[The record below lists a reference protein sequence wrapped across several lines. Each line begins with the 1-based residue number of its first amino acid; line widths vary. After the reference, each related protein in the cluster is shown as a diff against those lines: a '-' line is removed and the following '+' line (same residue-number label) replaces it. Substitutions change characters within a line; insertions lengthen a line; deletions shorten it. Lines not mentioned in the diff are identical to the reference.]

1 MASKKI
7 NKKLFGLIGRNI
19 DYSFSK
25 DYFNEK
31 FRRDQLANC
40 SYENFDLDS
49 IELLPS
55 ILSHGNLSGL
65 NVTTPYKR
73 EVIHFL
79 DHLSEPSKKMQ
90 AVNTIRFEKD
100 GRTTGHNTDVYGF
113 EESLTKL
120 KSLLPKKALILG
132 SGGASSAVAFV
143 LDKLE
148 IHYQYVSRNP
158 KNDQISY
165 QDVNAD
171 LLKNHKL
178 IINASPVGTFPKI
191 NLSPELPYDEINE
204 THILF
209 DLIYNPKETLFL
221 KEGKRRGAIIS
232 NGLKMLEYQAE
243 KSWEIWNK

>member
-1 MASKKI
+1 MASKKT
-7 NKKLFGLIGRNI
+7 NKKRFGLVGKNI

-25 DYFNEK
+25 GYFNEK
-31 FRRDQLANC
+31 FRQEQLTDH

-49 IELLPS
+49 IELLSS
-55 ILSHGNLSGL
+55 ILSLDNISGL

-73 EVIHFL
+73 EVIRFL
-79 DHLSEPSKKMQ
+79 DLLSEPSKKMQ
-90 AVNTIRFEKD
+90 AVNTIRIEKD
-100 GRTTGHNTDVYGF
+100 GRTSGHNTDVYGF
-113 EESLTKL
+113 EKSIIEL
-120 KSLLPKKALILG
+120 KSRLPEKALILG

-143 LDKLE
+143 LDKLD
-148 IHYQYVSRNP
+148 IYYKYVSRNP

-178 IINASPVGTFPKI
+178 IINASPIGTFPKV
-191 NLSPELPYDEINE
+191 NLSPELPYEEINK
-204 THILF
+204 THIFF
-209 DLIYNPKETLFL
+209 DLIYNPTETLFL
-221 KEGKRRGAIIS
+221 KEGKKRGAIIS

>member
-1 MASKKI
+1 MGSKKI
-7 NKKLFGLIGRNI
+7 NKKVFGLIGRNI

-25 DYFNEK
+25 GYFNKK
-31 FRRDQLANC
+31 FRRDQLDNC

-49 IELLPS
+49 IELLPTV
-55 ILSHGNLSGL
+55 LSHDYISGL
-65 NVTTPYKR
+65 NVTIPYKR
-73 EVIHFL
+73 EVIRFL

-120 KSLLPKKALILG
+120 KSQLPKRALILG

-143 LDKLE
+143 LDKLK

-165 QDVNAD
+165 QAVNAD

-178 IINASPVGTFPKI
+178 IINASPVGTFPEVD
-191 NLSPELPYDEINE
+191 LSPELPYEEINE
-204 THILF
+204 THIFF
-209 DLIYNPKETLFL
+209 DLIYYPT
-221 KEGKRRGAIIS
+221 
-232 NGLKMLEYQAE
+232 
-243 KSWEIWNK
+243 

>member
-7 NKKLFGLIGRNI
+7 NKKVFGLIGRNI

-25 DYFNEK
+25 NYFNEK

-49 IELLPS
+49 IESIPS
-55 ILSHGNLSGL
+55 ILSQSNLSGL

-73 EVIHFL
+73 EVIRFL
-79 DHLSEPSKKMQ
+79 DQLSEPSKKMQ

-148 IHYQYVSRNP
+148 IS
-158 KNDQISY
+158 I
-165 QDVNAD
+165 
-171 LLKNHKL
+171 
-178 IINASPVGTFPKI
+178 
-191 NLSPELPYDEINE
+191 
-204 THILF
+204 
-209 DLIYNPKETLFL
+209 
-221 KEGKRRGAIIS
+221 
-232 NGLKMLEYQAE
+232 
-243 KSWEIWNK
+243 

>member
-1 MASKKI
+1 MK
-7 NKKLFGLIGRNI
+7 NYGLIG
-19 DYSFSK
+19 YPLTHSFSK
-25 DYFNEK
+25 KFFTDKFSKEGIAANYINYELEK
-31 FRRDQLANC
+31 INQLPNVFLATK
-40 SYENFDLDS
+40 
-49 IELLPS
+49 I
-55 ILSHGNLSGL
+55 SGL
-65 NVTTPYKR
+65 NVTIPYKKS
-73 EVIHFL
+73 VIPYL
-79 DHLSEPSKKMQ
+79 DELDEISLSIG
-90 AVNTIRFEKD
+90 AVNTILPIEKK
-100 GRTTGHNTDVYGF
+100 GNLYLKGYNTDVYGF

-148 IHYQYVSRNP
+148 IHYQFVSRNP

-165 QDVNAD
+165 QAVNAD
-171 LLKNHKL
+171 LLKNHQL
-178 IINASPVGTFPKI
+178 IINASPVGTFPKV
-191 NLSPELPYDEINE
+191 NLSPELPYEEINE

-209 DLIYNPKETLFL
+209 DLIYNPIETLFL